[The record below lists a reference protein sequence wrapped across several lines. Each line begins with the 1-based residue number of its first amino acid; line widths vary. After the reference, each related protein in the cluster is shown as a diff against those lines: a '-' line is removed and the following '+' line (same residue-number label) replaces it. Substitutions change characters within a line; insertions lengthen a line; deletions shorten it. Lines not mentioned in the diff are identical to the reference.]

1 MMKYITLFLCEL
13 LIFLSPVL
21 AVNPQVRNGADQ
33 LDILLPLLKNKRTGL
48 VINQTSRC
56 GTTLLPDALNTQV
69 KLIRIFAPEHGFRGT
84 ADAGETIRDGK
95 DIRTGLPII
104 SLYGKNKKPLPEQL
118 QDLDVMVFDIQDV
131 GARFY
136 TYISTLYY
144 VMQACAEQGKEVIV
158 LDRPN
163 PCDYVDGPVLRPN
176 WKSFVGM
183 LPIPVLHGCTV
194 GELAQMI
201 NGEEWLGK
209 NLSCQLTVIPVKG
222 WKHGQ
227 PYSLPVKPS
236 PNLPNDR
243 AIALYPSL
251 CPFEGTSVSIGRG
264 TEYPFQVIGSPYTNA
279 FSFQFTPR
287 SLEGFD
293 KNPLH
298 KDHICYGVD
307 FRDQTATPAS
317 GSHTSR
323 ATTNG
328 TLPEEAERDLPQGF
342 SLKYILE
349 FYRLYRA
356 KAAKDKAFNAEKEF
370 FTRPRWFDL
379 LMGTDQVRRDILQ
392 GKTEKGI
399 RQSWQPALEKYKD
412 IRKKYLLY
420 QE

>member
-21 AVNPQVRNGADQ
+21 AVNPQIRNGADQ

-56 GTTLLPDALNTQV
+56 GTTPLPDALNTQV

-183 LPIPVLHGCTV
+183 LPVPVLHGCTV

-201 NGEEWLGK
+201 NGEGWLGK

-298 KDHICYGVD
+298 KDRICYGVD

-317 GSHTSR
+317 GAHTSR
-323 ATTNG
+323 TTTNG

-392 GKTEKGI
+392 GKTEKEI

>member
-21 AVNPQVRNGADQ
+21 AMNPQIRNGADQ

-56 GTTLLPDALNTQV
+56 GTTPLPDALNTQV

-163 PCDYVDGPVLRPN
+163 PCDYIDGPVLRPN

-183 LPIPVLHGCTV
+183 LPVPVLHGCTV

-201 NGEEWLGK
+201 NGEGWLGK

-279 FSFQFTPR
+279 FSFQFTPC

-298 KDHICYGVD
+298 KDRICYGVD

-323 ATTNG
+323 TTTNG

-356 KAAKDKAFNAEKEF
+356 KAAKDKTFNAEKKF

-392 GKTEKGI
+392 GKTEKEI

>member
-33 LDILLPLLKNKRTGL
+33 LDILFPLLKNKRTGL

-56 GTTLLPDALNTQV
+56 GTTPLPDALNTQV

-176 WKSFVGM
+176 WKSFVGI
-183 LPIPVLHGCTV
+183 LPVPVLHGCTV

-201 NGEEWLGK
+201 NGEGWLGK

-298 KDHICYGVD
+298 KDRICYGVD
-307 FRDQTATPAS
+307 FRDRQQRQHL
-317 GSHTSR
+317 GL
-323 ATTNG
+323 
-328 TLPEEAERDLPQGF
+328 TLPEQQPTEPFLKKPNATCLRDSLSNTYWNFTGF
-342 SLKYILE
+342 IGPKPLK
-349 FYRLYRA
+349 
-356 KAAKDKAFNAEKEF
+356 
-370 FTRPRWFDL
+370 TRP
-379 LMGTDQVRRDILQ
+379 LMLKRNF
-392 GKTEKGI
+392 
-399 RQSWQPALEKYKD
+399 SPALAGLIY
-412 IRKKYLLY
+412 
-420 QE
+420 

>member
-1 MMKYITLFLCEL
+1 M
-13 LIFLSPVL
+13 
-21 AVNPQVRNGADQ
+21 
-33 LDILLPLLKNKRTGL
+33 
-48 VINQTSRC
+48 INQTSRC
-56 GTTLLPDALNTQV
+56 GTTPLPDALNTQV

-144 VMQACAEQGKEVIV
+144 VMQACAEQEKEVIV

-183 LPIPVLHGCTV
+183 LPVPVLHGCTV

-201 NGEEWLGK
+201 NGEGWLGK

-279 FSFQFTPR
+279 FSFQFTPC

-298 KDHICYGVD
+298 KDRICYGVD

-317 GSHTSR
+317 GAHTSR
-323 ATTNG
+323 TTTNG

-356 KAAKDKAFNAEKEF
+356 KAAKDKTFNAEKEF
-370 FTRPRWFDL
+370 FTRSRWFDL

-392 GKTEKGI
+392 GKTEKEI

>member
-21 AVNPQVRNGADQ
+21 AMNPQIRNGADQ
-33 LDILLPLLKNKRTGL
+33 LDILLPLLKNKRIGL

-56 GTTLLPDALNTQV
+56 GTTPLPDALKTQV

-183 LPIPVLHGCTV
+183 LPVPVLHGCTV

-201 NGEEWLGK
+201 NGEGWLGK
-209 NLSCQLTVIPVKG
+209 NLSCPLSVVPVKG

-298 KDHICYGVD
+298 KDRICYGVD

-356 KAAKDKAFNAEKEF
+356 KAAKDKTFNAEKEF

-392 GKTEKGI
+392 GKTEKEI

>member
-21 AVNPQVRNGADQ
+21 AVNPQIRNGADQ

-56 GTTLLPDALNTQV
+56 GTTPLPDALNTQV

-144 VMQACAEQGKEVIV
+144 VMQACAEQEKEVIV

-183 LPIPVLHGCTV
+183 LPVPVLHGCTV

-201 NGEEWLGK
+201 NGEGWLGK

-279 FSFQFTPR
+279 FSFQFTPC

-298 KDHICYGVD
+298 KDRICYGVD

-317 GSHTSR
+317 GAHTSR
-323 ATTNG
+323 TTTNG
-328 TLPEEAERDLPQGF
+328 PLPEEAERDLPQGF

-356 KAAKDKAFNAEKEF
+356 KAAKDKTFNAEKEF
-370 FTRPRWFDL
+370 FTRSRWFDL

-392 GKTEKGI
+392 GKTEKEI

>member
-33 LDILLPLLKNKRTGL
+33 LDILFPLLKNKRTGL

-56 GTTLLPDALNTQV
+56 GTTPLPDALNTQV

-176 WKSFVGM
+176 WKSFVGI
-183 LPIPVLHGCTV
+183 LPVPVLHGCTV

-201 NGEEWLGK
+201 NGEGWLGK

-298 KDHICYGVD
+298 KDRICYGVD

-323 ATTNG
+323 TTTNG

-356 KAAKDKAFNAEKEF
+356 KAAKDKTFNAEKEF
-370 FTRPRWFDL
+370 FPRPRWFDL

-392 GKTEKGI
+392 GKTEKEI